1 MYIREF
7 ALTDYEAVIK
17 VWMEAGLTLK
27 PSDELPE
34 LIKKLERDHDL
45 FLIAEERGQIIAV
58 VIGAWDGRY
67 GWIYHLAVSPLV
79 QRQGIGMRLMEEV
92 EKRLR
97 QRGALEIKLLVEGR
111 NVQVIPFY
119 QRHGYQIGDKVYMSK
134 SLIDCQL
141 HAAPRK

>member
-1 MYIREF
+1 MNIREF

-17 VWMEAGLTLK
+17 VWIEAGLTIK

-34 LIKKLERDHDL
+34 LTKKLERDHDL
-45 FLIAEERGQIIAV
+45 FLIAEEQGQIIAV

-79 QRQGIGMRLMEEV
+79 QRQGIGMQLMEEV

-111 NVQVIPFY
+111 NAQVIPFY
-119 QRHGYQIGDKVYMSK
+119 QRLGFQIGDKVFMSK

-141 HAAPRK
+141 YATLCK